1 MELRQSGS
9 RERTYGLP
17 IMMSSALAR
26 VTATERQKEVRR
38 PFSVR
43 ENYDRMRDLL
53 TVESTRVCYKA

>member
-1 MELRQSGS
+1 M
-9 RERTYGLP
+9 P
-17 IMMSSALAR
+17 IMRSSALAR

-53 TVESTRVCYKA
+53 TVESTRVSYKA